1 MLITRAVFQ
10 LIGVN
15 IEVKSIVKWLGA
27 WTVNPDYQ
35 TILILFQT
43 EYLYSN
49 EQVTQCQFLFFIVG
63 IINTIIKAILALPDK
78 I

>member
-15 IEVKSIVKWLGA
+15 IEVESIIKWLGA

-49 EQVTQCQFLFFIVG
+49 EQVTQRQFLFFIVG
-63 IINTIIKAILALPDK
+63 IINTSGDH
-78 I
+78 